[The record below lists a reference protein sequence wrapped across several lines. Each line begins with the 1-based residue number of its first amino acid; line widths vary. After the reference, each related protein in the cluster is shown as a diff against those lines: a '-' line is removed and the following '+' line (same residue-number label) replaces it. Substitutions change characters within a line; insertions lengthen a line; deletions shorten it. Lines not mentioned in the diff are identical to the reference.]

1 MCLWELDNYYGMS
14 FRLWTLLILASIN
27 LRYCCYPLP
36 SFPHF
41 GCLSGCNLISVVW
54 EGWGCHMWCCL
65 VAIVQFTSR
74 WEDLHPDSSTFLCVY
89 RADCSVCVCLCTW
102 LLSAMSYC
110 LNPPFSSGTITQ
122 ADTFRQI
129 LVLLLQVFLYLK
141 SEWWSRDKFSHC
153 DDLLWS
159 FSLLLVY
166 EYLNHKT

>member
-1 MCLWELDNYYGMS
+1 MGWAFASEPCWSWLP
-14 FRLWTLLILASIN
+14 LILGTADTHC
-27 LRYCCYPLP
+27 L
-36 SFPHF
+36 HF
-41 GCLSGCNLISVVW
+41 LILVVFLAATWFLVVW

-65 VAIVQFTSR
+65 VAIVLFTSR

-159 FSLLLVY
+159 FSLLMVY